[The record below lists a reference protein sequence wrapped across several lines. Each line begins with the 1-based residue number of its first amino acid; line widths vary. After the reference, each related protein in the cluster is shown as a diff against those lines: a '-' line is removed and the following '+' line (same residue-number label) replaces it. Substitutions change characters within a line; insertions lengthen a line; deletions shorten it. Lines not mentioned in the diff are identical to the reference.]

1 MVNAVVLDKFAALEA
16 LETLDVF
23 NVHEELL
30 SVFVATADNKLTTS
44 V

>member
-1 MVNAVVLDKFAALEA
+1 MVNAVGLDKFAELEA

-23 NVHEELL
+23 NALEELL